1 MLRSRHLM
9 FAPFFRG
16 KYFVI
21 SPTKQNQM
29 TLAQT
34 AFDRLLTIMDELRAQ
49 CPWDRKQTIESL
61 RLLTIEETYELA
73 DAIDA
78 KDMQML
84 KEEIGD
90 VLLHMIFY
98 AKIASEQKAFDITE
112 VIQTLCE
119 KLIRRHPHIYGDP
132 ENQGKRTQVTTEAEV
147 KHNWE
152 QIKMKERKKSV
163 LEGVPQSLPA
173 VVKAYR
179 IQDKAKQVG
188 FEWENKADVWKKVEE
203 ELDEFRQYS
212 EKEKLNV
219 EEQERME
226 QEFGDVLFSL
236 VNFSRFLNIDPEAA
250 LEKTNKKFITR
261 FRMME
266 ELAASQKKSLKE
278 MTLEEMDG
286 LWNKAKQ
293 QYR

>member
-1 MLRSRHLM
+1 MAEDIANSFLRLV
-9 FAPFFRG
+9 G
-16 KYFVI
+16 
-21 SPTKQNQM
+21 
-29 TLAQT
+29 
-34 AFDRLLTIMDELRAQ
+34 IMDDLREK
-49 CPWDRKQTIESL
+49 CPWDKKQTIQSL
-61 RLLTIEETYELA
+61 RQMTIEETYELA

-250 LEKTNKKFITR
+250 LEKTNKKFIAR